1 MRHNKYK
8 RDNQPRVMANERIA
22 YDNLRVTMVDG
33 STELMTKQQALN
45 TARQLELDLILVTDK
60 ADPPVCQITSLN
72 KFIFKQKQ
80 REKDQKKKQRE
91 SKVNIKEIRMGL
103 NIDDHDLQTKVNSAR
118 KFLQK
123 NATVIVTITLKGR
136 ERGKQHMAH
145 QLLAKFAEMAE
156 ARMESNNSQGNRI
169 SCKLKG

>member
-1 MRHNKYK
+1 
-8 RDNQPRVMANERIA
+8 
-22 YDNLRVTMVDG
+22 MVH
-33 STELMTKQQALN
+33 SSIMTKREALN
-45 TARQLELDLILVTDK
+45 IANQLELDLILITEK

-72 KFIFKQKQ
+72 KFLYKAKQ

-103 NIDDHDLQTKVNSAR
+103 NIDENDLNTKVNNAR
-118 KFLQK
+118 KFLDK

-136 ERGKQHMAH
+136 ERGKQQMAH
-145 QLLAKFAEMAE
+145 QLLAKFAELAE

-169 SCKLKG
+169 SCKLK

>member
-1 MRHNKYK
+1 MRYNKYK
-8 RDNQPRVMANERIA
+8 RESQPKVMANERIS
-22 YDNLRVTMVDG
+22 YNNLRVTMVDG
-33 STELMTKQQALN
+33 TSSIMTKREALN
-45 TARQLELDLILVTDK
+45 IANQLELDLILITEK

-72 KFIFKQKQ
+72 KFLYKAKQ

-103 NIDDHDLQTKVNSAR
+103 NIDDNDLNTKVNNAR
-118 KFLQK
+118 KFLDK

-136 ERGKQHMAH
+136 ERGKQQMAH
-145 QLLAKFAEMAE
+145 QLLAKFAELAE

-169 SCKLKG
+169 SCKLK

>member
-8 RDNQPRVMANERIA
+8 RESQPKVMANERIS
-22 YDNLRVTMVDG
+22 YNNLRVTMVDG
-33 STELMTKQQALN
+33 TSSIMTKREALN
-45 TARQLELDLILVTDK
+45 IANQLELDLILVTEK

-72 KFIFKQKQ
+72 KFLYKAKQ

-103 NIDDHDLQTKVNSAR
+103 NIDDNDLNTKVNNAR
-118 KFLQK
+118 KFLDK

-136 ERGKQHMAH
+136 ERGKQQMAH
-145 QLLAKFAEMAE
+145 QLLAKFAELAE

-169 SCKLKG
+169 SCKLK

>member
-8 RDNQPRVMANERIA
+8 RESQPKVMANERIS
-22 YDNLRVTMVDG
+22 YNNLRVTMVDG
-33 STELMTKQQALN
+33 TSSIMTKREALN
-45 TARQLELDLILVTDK
+45 IANQLELDLILVTEK

-72 KFIFKQKQ
+72 KFLYKAKQ

-103 NIDDHDLQTKVNSAR
+103 NIDLNTKVNNAR
-118 KFLQK
+118 KFLEK

-136 ERGKQHMAH
+136 ERGKQQMAH
-145 QLLAKFAEMAE
+145 QLLAKFAELAG

-169 SCKLKG
+169 SCKLKC